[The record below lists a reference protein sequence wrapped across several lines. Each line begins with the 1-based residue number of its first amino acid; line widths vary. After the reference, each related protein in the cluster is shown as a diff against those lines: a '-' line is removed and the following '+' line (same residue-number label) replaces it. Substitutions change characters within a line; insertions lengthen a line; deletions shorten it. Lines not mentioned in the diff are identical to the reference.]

1 MVKKLKNKKLIL
13 GLSLSSALAA
23 SSIVFS
29 SCAATYNNS
38 VQNVNKINFE
48 STVSKVSRTSQDAPT
63 TLEVIDPNFNENALM
78 DAEKTFKS
86 KLNIANLQKDFDEVL
101 TKFYKTYEY
110 EYEGSSNE
118 GSSKLDKDDD
128 NEIEVEAEIERI
140 VVNSF
145 NKDTLE
151 ADLTVWYDVE
161 QEGTGKPDGIYD
173 QNKKLTLK
181 PKFATTTEIEGIKKM
196 LLQKDSIDDD
206 GDNSN
211 SFETDVDDLI
221 ELYMG
226 DDDDRSIFGQVG
238 LITQESKYGGLLG
251 YSIKLSDLKY
261 TPDTTPGLKAV
272 EKPLTGDEELFAPS
286 TVIRDFY
293 VPDETIVTS
302 NNIDLTIDYNKI
314 IQYTKTQVKGIT
326 EVIHSSSSG
335 SLTLND
341 ILKTP
346 LTPEQAKDIKIQ
358 VIQSDSSNDLLVYV
372 TIQNT
377 DGTDPMPTKVVVGID
392 GNWLKTENT
401 VPTV

>member
-48 STVSKVSRTSQDAPT
+48 STVKQVSRTLQDGPT

-86 KLNIANLQKDFDEVL
+86 KLNVANLQKDFNEVL

-110 EYEGSSNE
+110 EYEGSST
-118 GSSKLDKDDD
+118 LDEDD
-128 NEIEVEAEIERI
+128 NEIEVEAEIEKI

-145 NKDTLE
+145 NPDTLE
-151 ADLTVWYDVE
+151 TDLTVYYDVE

-173 QNKKLTLK
+173 ENKKLTLK

-196 LLQKDSIDDD
+196 LLQKDNVDD
-206 GDNSN
+206 GDNNN

-261 TPDTTPGLKAV
+261 TPDTPGLKAA
-272 EKPLTGDEELFAPS
+272 EKPLTGDEDLFAPS

-314 IQYTKTQVKGIT
+314 IQYTKTEVKGIT
-326 EVIHSSSSG
+326 EVIKSSSS
-335 SLTLND
+335 SSSSSSSVTLND

-346 LTPEQAKDIKIQ
+346 LTEEQAKLIKGIQ
-358 VIQSDSSNDLLVYV
+358 VTEESTSSNDLLVYV

-377 DGTDPMPTKVVVGID
+377 DPTDPMPTKVVVGID
-392 GNWLKTENT
+392 GN
-401 VPTV
+401 

>member
-1 MVKKLKNKKLIL
+1 MAKKLKNKKLIL

-23 SSIVFS
+23 SSIVLS

-38 VQNVNKINFE
+38 VQNVNKVNFE
-48 STVSKVSRTSQDAPT
+48 SRVSKVSRTTQDVAT

-86 KLNIANLQKDFDEVL
+86 KLNVENLQKDFNEVL

-110 EYEGSSNE
+110 EYEGSST
-118 GSSKLDKDDD
+118 LDEDDD
-128 NEIEVEAEIERI
+128 TEIEVEAEIEKI

-145 NKDTLE
+145 NPVTLE
-151 ADLTVWYDVE
+151 TDLTVWYDVE
-161 QEGTGKPDGIYD
+161 QEGTGKPDGMYD

-196 LLQKDSIDDD
+196 LLQKDSVDD

-261 TPDTTPGLKAV
+261 TPDTAPGLKVV
-272 EKPLTGDEELFAPS
+272 EKPLTGDEDLFAPS

-314 IQYTKTQVKGIT
+314 IQHTKTEVMGIT
-326 EVIHSSSSG
+326 EVIKSNSS
-335 SLTLND
+335 LALND

-358 VIQSDSSNDLLVYV
+358 VTESDSSNDLLVYV

-377 DGTDPMPTKVVVGID
+377 DGTDLMPTKIVVGID
-392 GNWLKTENT
+392 GNWLKAENT
-401 VPTV
+401 VPKL

>member
-1 MVKKLKNKKLIL
+1 MAKKLKNKKLIL

-23 SSIVFS
+23 SSIVLS

-38 VQNVNKINFE
+38 VQNVNKVNFE
-48 STVSKVSRTSQDAPT
+48 SSVKQVSRTLQDGPT

-86 KLNIANLQKDFDEVL
+86 KLNVANLQKDFNEVL

-110 EYEGSSNE
+110 EYEGSS
-118 GSSKLDKDDD
+118 KLAKDDD
-128 NEIEVEAEIERI
+128 NEIEVEAEIEKI

-145 NKDTLE
+145 NPDTLE
-151 ADLTVWYDVE
+151 TDLTVWYEVE
-161 QEGTGKPDGIYD
+161 QEGTGKPDGMEQ

-181 PKFATTTEIEGIKKM
+181 PKFATTTEIEGIKQM
-196 LLQKDSIDDD
+196 LLQKDNIDD

-251 YSIKLSDLKY
+251 YSIKISDLKY
-261 TPDTTPGLKAV
+261 TPDTLGLKAV
-272 EKPLTGDEELFAPS
+272 EKPLTGDEDLFAPS

-314 IQYTKTQVKGIT
+314 TKLTKKEVMSIT
-326 EVIHSSSSG
+326 EAINSSNG
-335 SLTLND
+335 SKTLND
-341 ILKTP
+341 ILKTH
-346 LTPEQAKDIKIQ
+346 LTEEQAKLIKGIQ
-358 VIQSDSSNDLLVYV
+358 VIEKSASSNDLLVYV

-377 DGTDPMPTKVVVGID
+377 DPRDPMPTKVVVGID
-392 GNWLKTENT
+392 GNWLKAENT
-401 VPTV
+401 VPKL

>member
-48 STVSKVSRTSQDAPT
+48 STVSKVSRTLQDVPT

-86 KLNIANLQKDFDEVL
+86 KLNVANLQKDFNEVL

-110 EYEGSSNE
+110 EYEGSST
-118 GSSKLDKDDD
+118 LDKDDD
-128 NEIEVEAEIERI
+128 TEMEVEAEIEKI

-145 NKDTLE
+145 NPDTLE
-151 ADLTVWYDVE
+151 TDLTVWYDVE
-161 QEGTGKPDGIYD
+161 QEGTGKPDGMES

-181 PKFATTTEIEGIKKM
+181 PKFATTTEIEGIKQM
-196 LLQKDSIDDD
+196 LLQKDSVDDD

-251 YSIKLSDLKY
+251 YSIKISDLKY
-261 TPDTTPGLKAV
+261 NPDIVGLKAV
-272 EKPLTGDEELFAPS
+272 EKPLTGDEDLFAPS

-326 EVIHSSSSG
+326 QVNNSSSSSSSS

-346 LTPEQAKDIKIQ
+346 LIEQAKLIKGIQ
-358 VIQSDSSNDLLVYV
+358 VIEETNSSNDLLVYV

-377 DGTDPMPTKVVVGID
+377 DPSDPMPTKIVVGID
-392 GNWLKTENT
+392 GNWLKAENT
-401 VPTV
+401 ASKL

>member
-1 MVKKLKNKKLIL
+1 MAKKLKNKKLIL

-23 SSIVFS
+23 SSIVLS

-38 VQNVNKINFE
+38 VQNVNKVNFE
-48 STVSKVSRTSQDAPT
+48 STVSKVSRTTQDVPT

-78 DAEKTFKS
+78 DAEKTFQS
-86 KLNIANLQKDFDEVL
+86 KLNVANLQKDFNEVL

-110 EYEGSSNE
+110 EYEGSS
-118 GSSKLDKDDD
+118 KLAKDDD
-128 NEIEVEAEIERI
+128 NEIEVEAEIEKI

-145 NKDTLE
+145 NPDTLE
-151 ADLTVWYDVE
+151 TDLTVWYDVE
-161 QEGTGKPDGIYD
+161 QEGTGKPDGMEP

-181 PKFATTTEIEGIKKM
+181 PKFATTTEIEGIKQM
-196 LLQKDSIDDD
+196 LLQKDSVDDD

-261 TPDTTPGLKAV
+261 TPDTTPGLKVV
-272 EKPLTGDEELFAPS
+272 EKPLTGDEDLFAPS

-314 IQYTKTQVKGIT
+314 IQHTKTEVMGIT
-326 EVIHSSSSG
+326 EVIKSNSS
-335 SLTLND
+335 LALND

-358 VIQSDSSNDLLVYV
+358 VTESDSSNDLLVYV

-377 DGTDPMPTKVVVGID
+377 DGTDPMPTKIVVGID
-392 GNWLKTENT
+392 GNWLKAENT
-401 VPTV
+401 VPKL

>member
-1 MVKKLKNKKLIL
+1 MAKKLKNKKLIL

-23 SSIVFS
+23 SSIVLS

-38 VQNVNKINFE
+38 VQNVNKVNFE
-48 STVSKVSRTSQDAPT
+48 STVSKVSRTTQDVPT

-78 DAEKTFKS
+78 DAEKTFQS
-86 KLNIANLQKDFDEVL
+86 KLNVANLQKDFNEVL

-110 EYEGSSNE
+110 EYEGSS
-118 GSSKLDKDDD
+118 KLDEDDD
-128 NEIEVEAEIERI
+128 IEIEAEIEKI

-145 NKDTLE
+145 NPGTLE
-151 ADLTVWYDVE
+151 TDLTVWYDVE
-161 QEGTGKPDGIYD
+161 QEGTGKPDGMEP

-181 PKFATTTEIEGIKKM
+181 PKFATTTEIEGIKQM
-196 LLQKDSIDDD
+196 LLQKDSVDDD

-261 TPDTTPGLKAV
+261 TPDTTPGLKVV
-272 EKPLTGDEELFAPS
+272 EKPLTGDEDLFAPS

-314 IQYTKTQVKGIT
+314 IQHTKTEVMGIT
-326 EVIHSSSSG
+326 EVIKSNSS
-335 SLTLND
+335 LALND

-358 VIQSDSSNDLLVYV
+358 VTESDSSNDLLVYV

-377 DGTDPMPTKVVVGID
+377 DGTDPMPTKIVVGID
-392 GNWLKTENT
+392 GNWLKAENT
-401 VPTV
+401 VPKL

>member
-38 VQNVNKINFE
+38 AQNVNKINFE
-48 STVSKVSRTSQDAPT
+48 STVSKVSRTLLQDEPT

-86 KLNIANLQKDFDEVL
+86 KLNVTNLQKDFDEVL

-110 EYEGSSNE
+110 EYEGI
-118 GSSKLDKDDD
+118 SKLDNDDD
-128 NEIEVEAEIERI
+128 EIEIEAEIEKI

-145 NKDTLE
+145 NPDTLE
-151 ADLTVWYDVE
+151 TDLTVYYDVE
-161 QEGTGKPDGIYD
+161 QEGTGKPDGMEPQD
-173 QNKKLTLK
+173 KKLTLK
-181 PKFATTTEIEGIKKM
+181 PKFATTTEIEGIKQM
-196 LLQKDSIDDD
+196 LLQKDGVDD

-261 TPDTTPGLKAV
+261 SPDTTPGLKVV
-272 EKPLTGDEELFAPS
+272 EKPLTGDEDLFAPS

-314 IQYTKTQVKGIT
+314 IQHTKTKVMGIT
-326 EVIHSSSSG
+326 EVINSSSG

-358 VIQSDSSNDLLVYV
+358 VTESDSSNDLLVYV

-377 DGTDPMPTKVVVGID
+377 DGTDLMPTKIVVGID
-392 GNWLKTENT
+392 GN
-401 VPTV
+401 

>member
-1 MVKKLKNKKLIL
+1 MAKKLKNKKLIL

-23 SSIVFS
+23 SSIVLS

-38 VQNVNKINFE
+38 VQNVNKVNFE
-48 STVSKVSRTSQDAPT
+48 STVSKVSRTTQDVPT

-86 KLNIANLQKDFDEVL
+86 KLNVANLQKDFNEVL

-110 EYEGSSNE
+110 EYEGSS
-118 GSSKLDKDDD
+118 KLDEDDD
-128 NEIEVEAEIERI
+128 IEIEAEIEKI

-145 NKDTLE
+145 NPGTLE
-151 ADLTVWYDVE
+151 TDLTVWYDVE
-161 QEGTGKPDGIYD
+161 QEGTGKPDGMEP

-181 PKFATTTEIEGIKKM
+181 PKFATTTEIEGIKQM
-196 LLQKDSIDDD
+196 LLQKDSVDDD

-251 YSIKLSDLKY
+251 YSIKISDLKY
-261 TPDTTPGLKAV
+261 NPDTPGLKAV
-272 EKPLTGDEELFAPS
+272 SKPLTGDEDLFAPS

-314 IQYTKTQVKGIT
+314 IQHTKTEVMGIT
-326 EVIHSSSSG
+326 EVIKSNSS
-335 SLTLND
+335 LALND

-346 LTPEQAKDIKIQ
+346 LTLEQAKDIKIQ
-358 VIQSDSSNDLLVYV
+358 VTESDSSNDLLVYV

-377 DGTDPMPTKVVVGID
+377 DGRDPMPTKIVVGID
-392 GNWLKTENT
+392 GNWLKAENT
-401 VPTV
+401 VPKL

>member
-1 MVKKLKNKKLIL
+1 MVKKLKNKKLML

-29 SCAATYNNS
+29 SCAANYNNS
-38 VQNVNKINFE
+38 VQNVNKIDFE
-48 STVSKVSRTSQDAPT
+48 STVSKVSRTLQDGPT

-78 DAEKTFKS
+78 DAKRTFKS
-86 KLNIANLQKDFDEVL
+86 KLNVVDLQKDFDEVL

-110 EYEGSSNE
+110 EYEGI
-118 GSSKLDKDDD
+118 SKLDDDD
-128 NEIEVEAEIERI
+128 NEIEVEAEIEKI

-145 NKDTLE
+145 DSNTLE
-151 ADLTVWYDVE
+151 ADLTVHYDVE
-161 QEGTGKPDGIYD
+161 QEGTGKPDGMEP

-181 PKFATTTEIEGIKKM
+181 PKFATTTEIEGIKQM
-196 LLQKDSIDDD
+196 LLQKDSAGDD

-211 SFETDVDDLI
+211 SFEADVDDLI

-251 YSIKLSDLKY
+251 YSIKISDLKY
-261 TPDTTPGLKAV
+261 NPDIVGLKAV
-272 EKPLTGDEELFAPS
+272 EKTLTGDEDLFAPS

-314 IQYTKTQVKGIT
+314 TKYTKTQVKGIT
-326 EVIHSSSSG
+326 QVIDSSSS
-335 SLTLND
+335 SSVTLND

-346 LTPEQAKDIKIQ
+346 LKPEQAKDIKIQ
-358 VIQSDSSNDLLVYV
+358 VQVEESIGSNDLLVYV

-377 DGTDPMPTKVVVGID
+377 DPTDSMPTKVVVGID
-392 GNWLKTENT
+392 GNWLKAESTISKF
-401 VPTV
+401 

>member
-1 MVKKLKNKKLIL
+1 MAKKLKNKKLIL

-23 SSIVFS
+23 SSIVLS

-38 VQNVNKINFE
+38 VQNVNKVNFE
-48 STVSKVSRTSQDAPT
+48 STVSKVSRTTQDVPT

-86 KLNIANLQKDFDEVL
+86 KLNVANLQKDFNEVL

-110 EYEGSSNE
+110 EYEGSS
-118 GSSKLDKDDD
+118 KLDEDDD
-128 NEIEVEAEIERI
+128 IEIEAEIEKI

-145 NKDTLE
+145 NPGTLE
-151 ADLTVWYDVE
+151 TDLTVWYDVE
-161 QEGTGKPDGIYD
+161 QEGTGKPDGMYD

-196 LLQKDSIDDD
+196 LLQKDSVDD

-261 TPDTTPGLKAV
+261 TPDTTPGLKVV
-272 EKPLTGDEELFAPS
+272 EKPLTGDEDLFAPS

-314 IQYTKTQVKGIT
+314 IQHTKTEVMGIT
-326 EVIHSSSSG
+326 EVIKSNSS
-335 SLTLND
+335 LALND

-358 VIQSDSSNDLLVYV
+358 VTEFDSSNDLLVYV

-377 DGTDPMPTKVVVGID
+377 DGTDPMPTKIVVGID
-392 GNWLKTENT
+392 GNWLKAENT
-401 VPTV
+401 VPKL

>member
-1 MVKKLKNKKLIL
+1 MAKKLKNKKLIL

-23 SSIVFS
+23 SSIVLS

-38 VQNVNKINFE
+38 VQNVNKVNFE
-48 STVSKVSRTSQDAPT
+48 STVSKVSRTSQDAT

-86 KLNIANLQKDFDEVL
+86 KLNVANLQKDFNEVL

-110 EYEGSSNE
+110 EYEGI
-118 GSSKLDKDDD
+118 SKLDDDD
-128 NEIEVEAEIERI
+128 NEIEVEAEIEKI
-140 VVNSF
+140 DVKSF
-145 NKDTLE
+145 DPVTLE

-161 QEGTGKPDGIYD
+161 QEGTGKPDGMEP

-181 PKFATTTEIEGIKKM
+181 PKFATTTEIEGIKQM
-196 LLQKDSIDDD
+196 LLQKDSAGDD

-211 SFETDVDDLI
+211 SFEADVDDLI

-251 YSIKLSDLKY
+251 YSIKISDLKY
-261 TPDTTPGLKAV
+261 NPDIAGLKAV
-272 EKPLTGDEELFAPS
+272 QKPLTGDEDLFAPS

-326 EVIHSSSSG
+326 QVIDSSG
-335 SLTLND
+335 SGSSSITLNH

-346 LTPEQAKDIKIQ
+346 LTPEQDKFIQGIQ
-358 VIQSDSSNDLLVYV
+358 VEESIGSNDLLVYV

-377 DGTDPMPTKVVVGID
+377 DGTDPMPTKIVVGID
-392 GNWLKTENT
+392 GNWLKAENT
-401 VPTV
+401 PQKL

>member
-1 MVKKLKNKKLIL
+1 MSMFIL

-23 SSIVFS
+23 SSIVLS

-38 VQNVNKINFE
+38 VQNVNKVNFE
-48 STVSKVSRTSQDAPT
+48 SRVSKVSRTTQDVAT

-86 KLNIANLQKDFDEVL
+86 KLNVENLQKDFNEVL

-110 EYEGSSNE
+110 EYEGSST
-118 GSSKLDKDDD
+118 LDEDDD
-128 NEIEVEAEIERI
+128 TEIEVEAEIEKI

-145 NKDTLE
+145 NPVTLE
-151 ADLTVWYDVE
+151 TDLTVWYDVE
-161 QEGTGKPDGIYD
+161 QEGTGKPDGMYD

-196 LLQKDSIDDD
+196 LLQKDSVDD

-261 TPDTTPGLKAV
+261 TPDTAPGLKVV
-272 EKPLTGDEELFAPS
+272 EKPLTGDEDLFAPS

-314 IQYTKTQVKGIT
+314 IQHTKTEVMGIT
-326 EVIHSSSSG
+326 EVIKSNSS
-335 SLTLND
+335 LALND

-358 VIQSDSSNDLLVYV
+358 VTESDSSNDLLVYV

-377 DGTDPMPTKVVVGID
+377 DGTDLMPTKIVVGID
-392 GNWLKTENT
+392 GNWLKAENT
-401 VPTV
+401 VPKL

>member
-38 VQNVNKINFE
+38 VQNVNKVNFE
-48 STVSKVSRTSQDAPT
+48 SSVKQVSRTLQDGPT

-86 KLNIANLQKDFDEVL
+86 KLNVANLQKDFNEVL

-110 EYEGSSNE
+110 EYEGSS
-118 GSSKLDKDDD
+118 KLAKDDD
-128 NEIEVEAEIERI
+128 NEIEVEAEIEKI

-145 NKDTLE
+145 NPDTLE
-151 ADLTVWYDVE
+151 TDLTVWYDVE
-161 QEGTGKPDGIYD
+161 QEGTGKPDGMEP

-181 PKFATTTEIEGIKKM
+181 PKFATTTEIEGIKQM
-196 LLQKDSIDDD
+196 LLQKDSVDDD

-251 YSIKLSDLKY
+251 YSIKISDLKY
-261 TPDTTPGLKAV
+261 TPDTLGLKAV
-272 EKPLTGDEELFAPS
+272 EKPLTGDEDLFAPS

-314 IQYTKTQVKGIT
+314 TKLTKKEVMSIT
-326 EVIHSSSSG
+326 EAINSSNG
-335 SLTLND
+335 SKTLND
-341 ILKTP
+341 ILKTH
-346 LTPEQAKDIKIQ
+346 LTEEQAKLIKGIQ
-358 VIQSDSSNDLLVYV
+358 VIEKSTSSNDLLVYV

-377 DGTDPMPTKVVVGID
+377 DPKDPMPTKVVVGID
-392 GNWLKTENT
+392 GNWLKAENT
-401 VPTV
+401 VPKL

>member
-1 MVKKLKNKKLIL
+1 M
-13 GLSLSSALAA
+13 
-23 SSIVFS
+23 
-29 SCAATYNNS
+29 
-38 VQNVNKINFE
+38 
-48 STVSKVSRTSQDAPT
+48 
-63 TLEVIDPNFNENALM
+63 
-78 DAEKTFKS
+78 
-86 KLNIANLQKDFDEVL
+86 
-101 TKFYKTYEY
+101 
-110 EYEGSSNE
+110 
-118 GSSKLDKDDD
+118 
-128 NEIEVEAEIERI
+128 
-140 VVNSF
+140 
-145 NKDTLE
+145 
-151 ADLTVWYDVE
+151 
-161 QEGTGKPDGIYD
+161 YD

-181 PKFATTTEIEGIKKM
+181 PKFATTTEIEGIKQM
-196 LLQKDSIDDD
+196 LLQKDSVDD

-272 EKPLTGDEELFAPS
+272 EKPLTGDEDLFAPS

-326 EVIHSSSSG
+326 EVIKSNSS
-335 SLTLND
+335 LALND

-358 VIQSDSSNDLLVYV
+358 VTESDSSNDLLVYV

-377 DGTDPMPTKVVVGID
+377 DGTDPMPTKIVVGID
-392 GNWLKTENT
+392 GN
-401 VPTV
+401 

>member
-1 MVKKLKNKKLIL
+1 MAKKLKNKKLIL

-23 SSIVFS
+23 SSIVLS

-38 VQNVNKINFE
+38 VQNVNKVNFE
-48 STVSKVSRTSQDAPT
+48 STVSKVSRTTQDVPT

-86 KLNIANLQKDFDEVL
+86 KLNVANLQKDFNEVL

-110 EYEGSSNE
+110 EYEGSS
-118 GSSKLDKDDD
+118 KLDEDDD
-128 NEIEVEAEIERI
+128 IEIEAEIEKI

-145 NKDTLE
+145 NPGTLE
-151 ADLTVWYDVE
+151 TDLTVWYDVE
-161 QEGTGKPDGIYD
+161 QEGTGKPDGMEQ

-181 PKFATTTEIEGIKKM
+181 PKFATTTEIEGIKQM
-196 LLQKDSIDDD
+196 LLQKDSVDDD

-211 SFETDVDDLI
+211 SFEADVDDLI

-251 YSIKLSDLKY
+251 YSIKISDLKY
-261 TPDTTPGLKAV
+261 NPDDSELKPV
-272 EKPLTGDEELFAPS
+272 EKALTGDEDLFAPS

-293 VPDETIVTS
+293 VPDESIVTS

-314 IQYTKTQVKGIT
+314 IQYNKSEVKGIT
-326 EVIHSSSSG
+326 KVSDSG
-335 SLTLND
+335 DGSKTLNH

-346 LTPEQAKDIKIQ
+346 LTNEQAQFIKDIKVEESIG
-358 VIQSDSSNDLLVYV
+358 SNDLLVYV

-377 DGTDPMPTKVVVGID
+377 DPTDPMPTKIVVGID
-392 GNWLKTENT
+392 GNWLKAENT
-401 VPTV
+401 VPKL